1 MSLLPIVSA
10 PVGRQLAG
18 AQSARGVRRPMALI
32 SVSDLAYCRLRLPDL
47 DKAEQ
52 FLLDFGLV
60 AAGTLDGR
68 RYYRGSDPSPY
79 CYVTELG
86 DERFLGFAFRAKTAA
101 DLDRLA
107 AQTDARIESIDGPG
121 GGTRVRLKEPNGY
134 DVDVVWG
141 IKPAPA
147 IAVVRQPYNS
157 GSAPLVRKGEL
168 YRLPPAGVTPVK
180 RLAHVVLATPKVV
193 ETIAWFK
200 STLGLISSDDI
211 VAGPGK
217 TPLGS
222 FLRLDEGD
230 DYVDHHSVFVIG
242 SPTAGLQHLSFEV
255 QDIDAVLADHHHLKS
270 LGRYEHLWGI
280 GRHLLGSQVFDY
292 WSDPFGYPHEHW
304 ADSDRLNAAMPSTE
318 WDAHEG
324 LVNQWGEPPPE
335 RFRTA
340 VKA

>member
-1 MSLLPIVSA
+1 MPPVSA
-10 PVGRQLAG
+10 TIRKVAG
-18 AQSARGVRRPMALI
+18 EMAVI
-32 SVSDLAYCRLRLPDL
+32 SVSDLAYCRLRVPDL

-60 AAGTLDGR
+60 AAGTMDGR
-68 RYYRGSDPSPY
+68 RYYRASDPSPY
-79 CYVTELG
+79 CYVTEPG
-86 DERFLGFAFRAKTAA
+86 DERFLGFAFRAKSAA
-101 DLDRLA
+101 DLERLA
-107 AQTDARIESIDGPG
+107 AEAGKEIEPIDAPG
-121 GGTRVRLKEPNGY
+121 GGRRVRMFEPNGY
-134 DVDVVWG
+134 AVDVVWG
-141 IKPAPA
+141 IEPAPA
-147 IAVVRQPYNS
+147 IDVVRQPYNS
-157 GSAPLVRKGEL
+157 GSAPLLRKGEL
-168 YRLPPAGVTPVK
+168 FRLPPAGVTPVK

-193 ETIAWFK
+193 ETVAWFK
-200 STLGLISSDDI
+200 DTLGMMSSDDI
-211 VAGPGK
+211 VVGPAK

-255 QDIDAVLADHHHLKS
+255 QDIDAVLADHHYLKR

-304 ADSDRLNAAMPSTE
+304 ADSDRLNAATPPNQ
-318 WDAHEG
+318 WDVHEG
-324 LVNQWGEPPPE
+324 LVNQWGEEPPE

-340 VKA
+340 VKP